1 MKKEEYMFFACPA
14 LTGKGLK
21 YDQREE
27 KIVGNYKKEIS
38 KSAQKSI
45 EKIEKAGLLEKSTLI
60 FAEADNLIVPGDF
73 SRVKIAWPEFPHQSS
88 FELRFC

>member
-1 MKKEEYMFFACPA
+1 MFFTCPA

-38 KSAQKSI
+38 KSAKNSI
-45 EKIEKAGLLEKSTLI
+45 EKIKEAGLVEKSTLI

-73 SRVKIAWPEFPHQSS
+73 GRGEIVRPEFAHQSS
-88 FELRFC
+88 FELWFC